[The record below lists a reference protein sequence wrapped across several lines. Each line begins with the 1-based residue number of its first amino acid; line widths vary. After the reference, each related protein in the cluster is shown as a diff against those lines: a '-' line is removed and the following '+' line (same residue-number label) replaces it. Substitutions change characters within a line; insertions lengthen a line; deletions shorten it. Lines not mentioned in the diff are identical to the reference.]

1 MPAGRDSTG
10 RKAGRERDMK
20 ASEVIVEPEG
30 RRDRSA
36 WDRGSRLERLRPALA
51 VCFVKRI

>member
-1 MPAGRDSTG
+1 
-10 RKAGRERDMK
+10 MK

-51 VCFVKRI
+51 VQPAPAVERCSGGDAEAC